1 MGTIRKNSSLKR
13 RTLRKKGGSDND
25 KKLELGIE
33 DERGNQIFVPI
44 QRDNQGNLY
53 AEDKSAID
61 PHTGKKLDD
70 AAQLRTDSG
79 APEYDPN
86 WRKIDETAIK
96 FYKENPK
103 NPKRGGKRKKTKRK
117 YRKGKKTRKVKKS
130 RKRARK

>member
-13 RTLRKKGGSDND
+13 RTLRKKGGSDN
-25 KKLELGIE
+25 KKLELGIK
-33 DERGNQIFVPI
+33 DERGNEIYVPI

-70 AAQLRTDSG
+70 AAQLRTDRG
-79 APEYDPN
+79 APEYHPN
-86 WRKIDETAIK
+86 WRNFDEKAIK
-96 FYKENPK
+96 FYENNHK
-103 NPKRGGKRKKTKRK
+103 KGGKRKKTKRK

>member
-13 RTLRKKGGSDND
+13 RSLRKKGGSGND
-25 KKLELGIE
+25 KLKLGIK
-33 DERGNQIFVPI
+33 DERGKEIFVPI

-79 APEYDPN
+79 APPYNDE
-86 WRKIDETAIK
+86 WRKFDETAIK
-96 FYKENPK
+96 FYEQNQG
-103 NPKRGGKRKKTKRK
+103 KRGGGKRKKTKRK